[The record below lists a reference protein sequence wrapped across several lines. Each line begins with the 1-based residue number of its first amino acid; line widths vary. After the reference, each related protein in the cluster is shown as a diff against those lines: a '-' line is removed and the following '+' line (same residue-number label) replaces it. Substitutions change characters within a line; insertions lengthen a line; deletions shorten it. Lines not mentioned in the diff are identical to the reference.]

1 MVQFR
6 QHTSGILLVVPELK
20 HYEIFEAWNS
30 NHWDVSEY
38 LTSNRVDYTIGSTT
52 DLARVPKHLVK
63 LQQTPI
69 FCVYKVVMP
78 EEMATYISLAL
89 PGVAVKLR
97 PDQK

>member
-1 MVQFR
+1 MV
-6 QHTSGILLVVPELK
+6 SGLK
-20 HYEIFEAWNS
+20 HYEIYEAWNS
-30 NHWDVSEY
+30 NDWDVGEY
-38 LTSNRVDYTIGSTT
+38 LTANRVDYMIGSTA
-52 DLARVPKHLVK
+52 DLSRIPQHLKK